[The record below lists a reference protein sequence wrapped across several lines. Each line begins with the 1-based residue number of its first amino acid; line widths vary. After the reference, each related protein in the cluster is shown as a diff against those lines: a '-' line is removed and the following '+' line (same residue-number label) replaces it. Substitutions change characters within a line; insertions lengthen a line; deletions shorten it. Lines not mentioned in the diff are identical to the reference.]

1 MRARRAY
8 MEAIGA
14 AGGAPVLIPAPQ
26 TDTKDTEIPLTHLI
40 AAYLDACSGI
50 LLTGGADPATE
61 PFGAPTHPRANLV
74 HPDRQ
79 RFETALLHA
88 LANRPDLPVLGV
100 CLGMQMMALCAG
112 GELNQRL
119 EDDTPTHAD
128 HMDDQRHSVAA
139 RVGRS
144 ALWVG
149 EAAPGAELG
158 IVTSWHRQAV
168 GRPGA
173 LRIVASAPDGVIE
186 AIDDPA
192 RPFYLGVQWHPERT
206 DDPRLGLDLL
216 RRFVSEA
223 RDANRSMSR

>member
-26 TDTKDTEIPLTHLI
+26 TDTKDTEITLTHLI
-40 AAYLDACSGI
+40 AAYLDACSGV

-61 PFGAPTHPRANLV
+61 PFGAPTHPRANRV

-79 RFETALLHA
+79 RFEYALLCA
-88 LANRPDLPVLGV
+88 LADRPDLPVLGI

-119 EDDTPTHAD
+119 EDDTPTHAA
-128 HMDDQRHSVAA
+128 HMDDRRHAVAA
-139 RVGRS
+139 TVGRS

-149 EAAPGAELG
+149 EAEPGAQLG
-158 IVTSWHRQAV
+158 IVTSWHRQAM
-168 GRPGA
+168 RSPGS
-173 LRIVASAPDGVIE
+173 LRVVAAAPDGVVE
-186 AIDDPA
+186 ALDNPD
-192 RPFYLGVQWHPERT
+192 RPFHLGVQWHPERT
-206 DDPRLGLDLL
+206 LDPRLGMDLF
-216 RRFVSEA
+216 RRFVAAAGQASA
-223 RDANRSMSR
+223 RR